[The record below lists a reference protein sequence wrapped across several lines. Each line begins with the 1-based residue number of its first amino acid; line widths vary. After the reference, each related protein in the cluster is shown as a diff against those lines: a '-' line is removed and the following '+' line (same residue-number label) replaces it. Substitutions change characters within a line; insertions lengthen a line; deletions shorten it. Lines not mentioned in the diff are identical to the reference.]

1 MNASILFAKLVCLFL
16 LSLPSMTTFHSLFV
30 GFPVMMGVL
39 KEERDDVEMVASSF
53 PFSLSSLYYFPRSH
67 GGESVLLKVFSNLLS
82 WDARLFSL
90 EIKIMK
96 H

>member
-1 MNASILFAKLVCLFL
+1 
-16 LSLPSMTTFHSLFV
+16 MTIFHSLFV

-39 KEERDDVEMVASSF
+39 KEERDDVEMVYTVSSSSSF
-53 PFSLSSLYYFPRSH
+53 PFHLITIFR
-67 GGESVLLKVFSNLLS
+67 ESVLFKVFSNLLT

-90 EIKIMK
+90 DIKIMK

>member
-1 MNASILFAKLVCLFL
+1 
-16 LSLPSMTTFHSLFV
+16 
-30 GFPVMMGVL
+30 MMGVL
-39 KEERDDVEMVASSF
+39 KEERDDFEMVDTV
-53 PFSLSSLYYFPRSH
+53 SLSCLYYFPSSH
-67 GGESVLLKVFSNLLS
+67 GGDSVLLKVFSNLLS